1 MTTPPPTTPS
11 WTRRTASVT
20 GTPPSTAAS
29 AVRSEESE
37 FVSGTHCGCVT
48 GKTLLAGDNKGTVT
62 LLTTEGE
69 KVWEKRLHTKK
80 VLNLQFSPREPYIFV
95 SASVDNVAKVK
106 NYTMYHLI
114 K

>member
-1 MTTPPPTTPS
+1 M
-11 WTRRTASVT
+11 
-20 GTPPSTAAS
+20 
-29 AVRSEESE
+29 
-37 FVSGTHCGCVT
+37 
-48 GKTLLAGDNKGTVT
+48 AGDNKGTVT

-69 KVWEKRLHTKK
+69 KAWEKRLHTKK